1 MTCSRVKVWR
11 CCTRCAAQA
20 EAAPP
25 TMADPSYSKNW
36 RPFRERS
43 PQGSA
48 RDRGLNGLS
57 VRVLARARARGKGE
71 MRKYGITPSRK
82 PVPLVGDQDFE
93 RYAHGT
99 GCQWPW
105 MPVLTAAALVQEE
118 ALTVWSAGGRME
130 EEWRSGG
137 KPWRQQPQGSY
148 RLKTSQH
155 TRSLRNPSESHGS
168 AASPALDK
176 GSSVDAERSRCG

>member
-1 MTCSRVKVWR
+1 MLALFEKLATVSR
-11 CCTRCAAQA
+11 
-20 EAAPP
+20 EEP
-25 TMADPSYSKNW
+25 
-36 RPFRERS
+36 E
-43 PQGSA
+43 GSA

-105 MPVLTAAALVQEE
+105 MPVLTAAALGQED

-148 RLKTSQH
+148 QLKTSQH